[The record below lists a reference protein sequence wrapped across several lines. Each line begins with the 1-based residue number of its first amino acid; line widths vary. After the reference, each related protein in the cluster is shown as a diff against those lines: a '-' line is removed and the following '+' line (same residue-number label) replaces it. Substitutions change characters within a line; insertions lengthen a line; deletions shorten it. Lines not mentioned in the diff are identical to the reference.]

1 MPLPSSGS
9 ISSSQIKSEFS
20 EKYPNNPVVISN
32 YRGIGYPP
40 PVISASGTIKYSDF
54 YGKSYRQIINIT
66 YTGNVNNVNILSA
79 AQPFFTTGTP
89 ADIIVTI
96 NAGVVIGSNSTG
108 SYALTVP
115 TGSYPSDGAI
125 TTRVFIYNYGYIV
138 GRGGD
143 GGAGNCGDG
152 GGTAGGNGGP
162 SLLIQYPTSIYNY
175 GVIAGGGGGGGGG
188 GGDFD
193 SCGKNGC
200 CRTICGGGGGGGAGS
215 IAGNGGFPNGGT
227 ASLTSGGGAGG
238 PSRGGDGCGFGGSG
252 GNGGNLGASGNG
264 GRSGGPTP
272 GGGGPGAA
280 GFYVTGNSNVTWVV
294 IGSRLGQVA

>member
-1 MPLPSSGS
+1 MTLQSSGS
-9 ISSSQIKSEFS
+9 ISTSQIKTEFS
-20 EKYPNNPVVISN
+20 ERFPNNPVIISQYRN
-32 YRGIGYPP
+32 YGYPLP
-40 PVISASGTIKYSDF
+40 RIPGSGSIDFSDF

-66 YTGNVNNVNILSA
+66 YTGNTNNVNILTA
-79 AQPFFTTGTP
+79 AQPFFTSGTP

-96 NAGVVIGSNSTG
+96 NTGVVIGSNSTG

-115 TGSYPSDGAI
+115 SGSYPTDGFNN
-125 TTRVFIYNYGYIV
+125 TRVFIYNYGYIV

-162 SLLIQYPTSIYNY
+162 ALLIQYPTTIHNHQT
-175 GVIAGGGGGGGGG
+175 IAGGGGGGGGG

-215 IAGNGGFPNGGT
+215 AVGSGGYPNGNSG
-227 ASLTSGGGAGG
+227 SLLTGGNAGG
-238 PSRGGDGCGFGGSG
+238 PSRGGDNCGSGGSG
-252 GNGGNLGASGNG
+252 GNGGNLGTAGNG
-264 GRSGGPTP
+264 GGSGSPTP
-272 GGGGPGAA
+272 GGGGAGAA
-280 GFYVTGNSNVTWVV
+280 GFYVVGNSNITWATT
-294 IGSRLGQVA
+294 GTRLGQVS